1 MKDTNKAYLKWS
13 VTPKGFKFEIYK
25 EGENIPVKKWETIFQ
40 KLSKH
45 ELVAIQILNQLVDED
60 QAEIAE
66 ENIILPYITVAHLPD
81 EERDTLGLP
90 EPFPFDIEIR
100 ASGNLTDPNFRYIY
114 RFLNGKSQPFVNPKR
129 IGTYLEITPEQTY
142 LLVGEVYHLIES
154 LDEFNQK
161 SLIQRDIKTN
171 LLTFTKIK
179 GLAQETAAILDTYL
193 NSEEIIAPSKI
204 TLRLKRIDKD
214 VIEIEPVFCEET
226 SDPDGNPALK
236 PILRG
241 HAHKHFLKIFDR
253 FSKERDIYAIPRGPR
268 IVLTE
273 QQKETLGQVKRH
285 RRVSGKKKEIL
296 LKNPSEFF
304 NPEVIEFNTP
314 LIKDGKLLSWSDRVI
329 AIGEYKPHFF
339 SFIRPAKEPWLP
351 PEGGVIIDGTM
362 VYLTPDEAKQ
372 FKQRLEYAIQQGKE
386 EVVWKGQKLPASK
399 EAIQAITELTEIRPS
414 SETTSK
420 ESVEKLQKIDGKRN
434 ILTIKDNFEEID
446 YASGSEI
453 HRPGEISLPKMLRSG
468 INLLPHQ
475 EEGLK
480 WLQILWINGAK
491 GALLADDMGLGK
503 TLQALSFMA
512 WVQELIDNGQF
523 HLKPMLVIAPVTLL
537 ENWKEEYRRFLEP
550 IWGPF
555 IELHGAGLKQFK
567 KYDLARALDIKKEIE
582 IKDKEDAEVI
592 ISSGRGLLLEI
603 DKIPKKAVVITT
615 YETLRDYQFSFGLI
629 DWAIIVVDEAQ
640 KIKTPAALVTTAIKA
655 MKYEFGIALTGTP
668 VENSWVD
675 LWSIMDF
682 VQPAHLG
689 SLKEFVA
696 QYHNPLRKP
705 ETDREALGR
714 NLKEKVSP
722 LLKRRMK
729 EDHLK
734 GLPEKYVCPYKVEM
748 PQIQLEHY
756 LDIVQKARESLPDPL
771 SGQRKQHIFSVI
783 GALRDISL
791 HPYLPIFNE
800 QGLVDF
806 SDEEIINASARLMKT
821 TEILDKIC
829 QKGEK
834 AIVFL
839 ISRKMQRVLQR
850 LIKNRY
856 GIYAHFINGE
866 VTGGRRKSLI
876 DAFQSTNGFNVIIM
890 SPEAAGVGLNVTAA
904 NHVIH
909 LSRPWNPAK
918 EDQATDRV
926 YRIGQKRP
934 VFVHVPLAVHPM
946 FDNEICKGTFDL
958 KLHRLLEHKR
968 QLSRSVLLPT
978 VIEEKEWQTMGEE
991 ILSVTVEKRPTS
1003 TLTITDI
1010 DHMSAEMFEKAIA
1023 SLYRKMGY
1031 QVELTPFS
1039 RDQGADVVALKH
1051 RQDGNSL
1058 LIQCKHTSNPN
1069 KAQNQKGIQEVL
1081 AACGVYQQE
1090 YNAKFKTI
1098 VITNAKRFTD
1108 QAMQIAEANGVNL
1121 IPREKLAKLLKD
1133 YGVMLEEI
1141 L

>member
-1 MKDTNKAYLKWS
+1 MENINKAYLKWS

-25 EGENIPVKKWETIFQ
+25 EGEIIPVKKWETIFQ

-60 QAEIAE
+60 QAEVAE
-66 ENIILPYITVAHLPD
+66 SNIILPYITVAHLPD

-142 LLVGEVYHLIES
+142 LLVSEVYHLIEA

-161 SLIQRDIKTN
+161 SPTQRDIKTN
-171 LLTFTKIK
+171 LLTFAKIK

-193 NSEEIIAPSKI
+193 NSEEVIAPSKI

-226 SDPDGNPALK
+226 SDPDGNSALK

-241 HAHKHFLKIFDR
+241 HADKHFLKIFDR
-253 FSKERDIYAIPRGPR
+253 FPKERDIYAIPRGPR

-273 QQKETLGQVKRH
+273 QQKEALGQVKRH
-285 RRVSGKKKEIL
+285 KRVSGKKKEVL
-296 LKNPSEFF
+296 LKNPTAFF
-304 NPEVIEFNTP
+304 DPEVIDFDTP
-314 LIKDGKLLSWSDRVI
+314 LREEGERYLTWSDRVI
-329 AIGEYKPHFF
+329 GIGEYIPRILPIPP
-339 SFIRPAKEPWLP
+339 SPREIWLP
-351 PEGGVIIDGTM
+351 EGEIIHTENEIGKKATLYLRPEEK
-362 VYLTPDEAKQ
+362 PQ
-372 FKQRLEYAIQQGKE
+372 FKQLVEQAVQARKKQIKWKGEIIPISQKTLKSLE
-386 EVVWKGQKLPASK
+386 EVPPPSDKKKPK
-399 EAIQAITELTEIRPS
+399 ETPKDRR
-414 SETTSK
+414 
-420 ESVEKLQKIDGKRN
+420 EKKIL
-434 ILTIKDNFEEID
+434 IIKDLFEEID
-446 YASGSEI
+446 FSPEQ
-453 HRPGEISLPKMLRSG
+453 RKRSG
-468 INLLPHQ
+468 EVGFPAAIRPNVKLLDHQ
-475 EEGLK
+475 ERGLK
-480 WLQILWINGAK
+480 WLQVLWIRGYK
-491 GALLADDMGLGK
+491 GVLLADDMGLGK
-503 TLQALSFMA
+503 TLQALGFMA
-512 WVQELIDNGQF
+512 WVQELMDNGQ
-523 HLKPMLVIAPVTLL
+523 LPPKPMLIVAPVALL

-555 IELHGAGLKQFK
+555 IELHGAGLRQFK
-567 KYDLARALDIKKEIE
+567 KRDLAGALSVKKEIE
-582 IKDKEDAEVI
+582 IKDKEDAEAI
-592 ISSGRGLLLEI
+592 IFSSGRSLLLEI

-629 DWAIIVVDEAQ
+629 DWAVIVVDEAQ
-640 KIKTPAALVTTAIKA
+640 KIKTPTALVTTAVKA

-705 ETDREALGR
+705 ETNREALGQSLR
-714 NLKEKVSP
+714 NKVSP

-734 GLPEKYVCPYKVEM
+734 GLPEKYVCPYEIEM

-756 LDIVQKARESLPDPL
+756 LGIIQKARESLPDPL

-783 GALRDISL
+783 GTLRDISL

-856 GIYAHFINGE
+856 GIYAHIINGE